1 MVVQA
6 EPPHFPA
13 SGERL
18 LEDLKP
24 DPKPSSIRLL
34 ITDNHRP
41 LSEPTTAAQ
50 PWWREWLF
58 VPRSRPSPGPGAGG
72 SAAIR
77 SSGES
82 SQFGALGYRP
92 SCAFKRSKSTG
103 LAGLVRNSAAPYSIA
118 SSVSSQSGKAW
129 TPLNTGN
136 IVPDLWS
143 DSQLRN
149 RAKREAWNEW
159 TASRK
164 GLAMVWNLR
173 AQLLETYSCNMLCS
187 VGTASASW
195 VLTRPLPSIT
205 NRRR

>member
-1 MVVQA
+1 M
-6 EPPHFPA
+6 
-13 SGERL
+13 
-18 LEDLKP
+18 
-24 DPKPSSIRLL
+24 
-34 ITDNHRP
+34 
-41 LSEPTTAAQ
+41 
-50 PWWREWLF
+50 
-58 VPRSRPSPGPGAGG
+58 PRSRPSPGPGAGG
-72 SAAIR
+72 WAVIR

-136 IVPDLWS
+136 IVLNLWS
-143 DSQLRN
+143 NPQLRN
-149 RAKREAWNEW
+149 PANREAWDDW
-159 TASRK
+159 TASPE
-164 GLAMVWNLR
+164 GLAMDWNLR
-173 AQLLETYSCNMLCS
+173 AQPLETCSCNMLCP